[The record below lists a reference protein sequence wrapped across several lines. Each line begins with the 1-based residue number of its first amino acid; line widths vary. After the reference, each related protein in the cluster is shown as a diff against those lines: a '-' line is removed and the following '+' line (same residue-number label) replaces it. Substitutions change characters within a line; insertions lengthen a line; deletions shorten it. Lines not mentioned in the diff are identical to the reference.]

1 MSSNR
6 ISTLCGSSGRIAA
19 ATPNFDENL
28 MSTRPSSAIERM
40 PSPDFHFV
48 TAPPTWVNELQPLIH
63 PLSISDCAKGVGTP
77 VEHPWPTMPL
87 VRNTIHGLNATCLR
101 WGLTDTE
108 TKQQLFY
115 KEVTGNTF
123 GYPCLVPV
131 SCVDLPPRA
140 TGKNKSSRA
149 DKMRVMPVS
158 SDWFGVGGI
167 WRPAG
172 MLSGP
177 EGFAILTRP
186 AGPEI
191 APYADIQPLIIEKKH
206 WALWLST
213 NDSCWL
219 QRENP
224 KDLIQVGT

>member
-1 MSSNR
+1 MSVR
-6 ISTLCGSSGRIAA
+6 Q
-19 ATPNFDENL
+19 P
-28 MSTRPSSAIERM
+28 SAIERM
-40 PSPDFHFV
+40 SSPDFHFV
-48 TAPPTWVNELQPLIH
+48 AAPMTWINELDPLIH
-63 PLSISDCAKGVGTP
+63 PLSISDCAKGVGAP
-77 VEHPWPTMPL
+77 VEKPWVTAPL

-108 TKQQLFY
+108 TKQIFFY

-131 SCVDLPPRA
+131 SYVDLLARV
-140 TGKNKSSRA
+140 TGKSSGSRTS
-149 DKMRVMPVS
+149 KVRISPIS
-158 SDWFGVGGI
+158 GDWFGIAGI

-172 MLSGP
+172 MRNGP

-191 APYADIQPLIIEKKH
+191 FPLADTQPLIVEKKH

-213 NDSCWL
+213 NDSVWL
-219 QRENP
+219 QSENP
-224 KDLIQVGT
+224 KNLIQVEA